1 MDATTIGVDLA
12 KSVFEVAVADRH
24 WRLVSRHRF
33 TRTQFERF
41 LRSSP
46 PTHVVMEAC
55 GTSHFWARVAEAQ
68 GHRVSLLPAQ
78 YVRPYVRRNKTDRT
92 DAEALLEAVRSGRI
106 APVTVKTVL
115 QQELLALHRIRDQWM
130 ATRTAR
136 INALRGFLREHGCTL
151 ARGARTILA
160 RVTFLL
166 DDASA
171 PIPERLRHVLPLLIE
186 EIRDIEDRIE
196 TIERALAAVAKE
208 DAVVQRLMQI
218 PGVGLLTAT
227 ALVATVGHIHAFRT
241 ARRFASWLGLTPR
254 ERSSGGHRRLGAISK
269 QGDVYP
275 VFVDPRGPFGPPRS
289 ASRREARKVPVAI
302 TAMGARRPG
311 APRPQQ
317 SHGRPREQARTNHLG
332 RLEPRCG
339 ISRRAGGAGGRVT
352 ASCHGRLRGPRS

>member
-269 QGDVYP
+269 QGDVYL
-275 VFVDPRGPFGPPRS
+275 RCLL
-289 ASRREARKVPVAI
+289 
-302 TAMGARRPG
+302 THGARSVLLAAHRAAKRG
-311 APRPQQ
+311 KSLSRLQQ
-317 SHGRPREQARTNHLG
+317 WALAVQAHRGHNKATVALANKLARIIWVVWSRDVEFRE
-332 RLEPRCG
+332 EP
-339 ISRRAGGAGGRVT
+339 AVPEA
-352 ASCHGRLRGPRS
+352 A